1 MYLMLLLLLTVVL
14 LTIGDLTVVSIITVA
29 FTLAIIVSTRA
40 SLRQRFIPYTMFT
53 AAAGIMLFNDISLFD
68 AIGRARPFMMTILM
82 IISIT
87 LIGAL
92 INPAGIVYLYAR
104 LKNQFKGRNEHNM
117 LIYSSVVASPLLN
130 MATPVIYGEMFRNG
144 ASTHDVIVANNVK
157 YGMMIAMLVAPTFA
171 PIALVI
177 GAHPGIH
184 WTNTIAYSLPIA
196 FITLMYFVFTS
207 KGVFQLNMDRKGDSA
222 NSGVIWMLV
231 YLGLMFTLL
240 MNNLFNVVVSIIVAA
255 QLTVVLAIVSQRR
268 GRVGE
273 YFRRINI
280 QCGEVIKKI
289 NNEALIFVAS
299 GVLLVSITQ
308 FMKNDLASLS
318 FIVKLDSQLLV
329 PFVLLV
335 LPLLSM
341 ARLHPVIGFTLL
353 QPFVYLNNDLM
364 EIQKYML
371 WVCYWAIS
379 LQISPISVINIATS
393 NAFDIRA
400 ASLTTLNDFVK
411 VYILGMVYTLF
422 IIFYGGLNL

>member
-1 MYLMLLLLLTVVL
+1 MYLVLLLLLT
-14 LTIGDLTVVSIITVA
+14 IGLVFFGQAAVVSIITIA
-29 FTLAIIVSTRA
+29 STLAILVTTRA
-40 SLRQRFIPYTMFT
+40 PLRQRFVPYAMF
-53 AAAGIMLFNDISLFD
+53 AAAAIIMLVSDISLFD
-68 AIGRARPFMMTILM
+68 TIGRTRSFTLTILM

-92 INPAGIVYLYAR
+92 VNPGGIVYLYGR
-104 LKNQFKGRNEHNM
+104 LRNRFKGRNEHNM

-184 WTNTIAYSLPIA
+184 WSHTLAYSLPIA

-207 KGVFQLNMDRKGDSA
+207 RGVFQLNMDREGVSA
-222 NSGVIWMLV
+222 NSGVVWILV
-231 YLGLMFTLL
+231 YLGLMLTLL
-240 MNNLFNVVVSIIVAA
+240 LNDLFNVVVSIIVAA
-255 QLTVVLAIVSQRR
+255 QVTVVLAIVSQPR
-268 GRVGE
+268 GHAGE
-273 YFRRINI
+273 YYRRVNI
-280 QCGEVIKKI
+280 KCGEVIKKI

-318 FIVKLDSQLLV
+318 FITHLDKQFLV
-329 PFVLLV
+329 PFVLLA

-341 ARLHPVIGFTLL
+341 ARLHPIIGFTVV
-353 QPFVYLNNDLM
+353 QPLVYLNQDLM
-364 EIQKYML
+364 EMQKYML

-393 NAFDIRA
+393 NAFEVRA
-400 ASLTTLNDFVK
+400 DSLTTLNDFVK
-411 VYILGMVYTLF
+411 VYILGMVYSLF